1 MICGGVSLQGKAHAR
16 REVPDQDAYW
26 VGPVFDDGWLLCVSD
41 GVGSCAHAEVGSQ
54 ALCRAAW
61 QAALICGCVVE
72 NPEAFLRDLH
82 EIWLAEVRVCG
93 LAVKDCCA
101 AALVG
106 VLGAD
111 GIWGFRL
118 GDGFLAIAAGADSI
132 VLFDD
137 KADGALDET
146 VSLSEEVPLEAWTSV
161 HLGPSQSRA
170 FAGMIAAT
178 DGVQFEQERET
189 LLRLVREFSE
199 GNAGLPQANIEASMR
214 EWMPQYG
221 GYDDT
226 TLAFLLPDALP
237 FVTDGTKEE
246 ENGDV

>member
-1 MICGGVSLQGKAHAR
+1 MICGGVSLRGKAHTR
-16 REVPDQDAYW
+16 RDVPDQDAFW
-26 VGPVFDDGWLLCVSD
+26 SGPVFDEGWLLCVSD

-61 QAALICGCVVE
+61 QAALLCDCVIE
-72 NPEAFLRDLH
+72 EPEAFLRNVH
-82 EIWLAEVRVCG
+82 EIWLDEIKACG
-93 LAVKDCCA
+93 LDVKDCCA
-101 AALVG
+101 TALVG

-111 GIWGFRL
+111 DIWGFRL
-118 GDGFLAIAAGADSI
+118 GDGFLAIAAGDHSM

-146 VSLSEEVPLEAWTSV
+146 VSLSEEVSLEAWSSV
-161 HLGPSQSRA
+161 HLGAVQSRA

-178 DGVQFEQERET
+178 DGVQFEQERST

-199 GNAGLPQANIEASMR
+199 GNAGLPQADIEASML
-214 EWMPQYG
+214 EWLPQYG

-237 FVTDGTKEE
+237 RVTDETKEE
-246 ENGDV
+246 EDGDV